1 MTEVVPYWPRVA
13 ALVVLLSAIAA
24 ADLAKHGKR
33 ATRWREY
40 SFILVAGLAAGLF
53 GLVNDLITS
62 TISPQY
68 FTLGKGLPA
77 RALRQSAAELG
88 LRAGSSAGVIAAAVM
103 VYAATRGTRRPP
115 FPIRSLCLLTWR
127 PFVLAAGFGV
137 VFPLLFSESDP
148 LAITSNVEDLLRP
161 SEVARLVTVWWI
173 HLGLYLGLL
182 AGVVWTVLDV
192 AGKRRRGG
200 ASGERAAAS
209 AGG

>member
-1 MTEVVPYWPRVA
+1 MTEGIPYWPRVA

-24 ADLAKHGKR
+24 VDLARHGSK

-40 SFILVAGLAAGLF
+40 SFILAGGLAAGLF

-62 TISPQY
+62 AISPEY
-68 FTLGKGLPA
+68 FILGKGLPA
-77 RALRQSAAELG
+77 RALRQSAGELG
-88 LRAGSSAGVIAAAVM
+88 LQAGSSAGVIAAAVM

-127 PFVLAAGFGV
+127 PFVLAVGFGV
-137 VFPLLFSESDP
+137 AFPLLLSGSDP
-148 LAITSNVEDLLRP
+148 LAITSSIEDLLEP
-161 SEVARLVTVWWI
+161 SKVARFLMVWWV

-200 ASGERAAAS
+200 ASGERATAS